1 VSVTEKVLDEWYEFK
16 VSVTEKVSDEWYEF
30 KVSVTE
36 KVLDEWYEFKVCAQ
50 DLCLKDLLA
59 KTVSHSD
66 CFPILSK
73 LLKTVSVLPAST
85 SSCELGISQMNLIK
99 H

>member
-1 VSVTEKVLDEWYEFK
+1 MDVLQNSSKEDKVSVTEKVL
-16 VSVTEKVSDEWYEF
+16 DEWYEF

-66 CFPILSK
+66 CFSVLSK
-73 LLKTVSVLPAST
+73 LLKIASVLPAST
-85 SSCELGISQMNLIK
+85 SSCKRGFSQMNLIK